1 MNAAQIH
8 RRPAVLAALAL
19 VLAACATTPEEQARQ
34 RESADTQLG
43 LAGAYLQ
50 QNDQRQALAAA
61 EKAIEMEPMNV
72 NAHMLLGTIHQL
84 GARWGRAMEAYQK
97 ALALDP
103 KRAEIYYLMG
113 VVRYEMRD
121 AAGAIEL
128 LRKALVQPTYLTP
141 HDAHLYLGGILLD
154 QGKVDDALVEFR
166 KAVDVQPELGEAHN
180 AVGYALLL
188 RGRPEEAVE
197 ALARA
202 VRFAPT
208 LVAAYRNLGMA
219 YRLAGKRDEARVT
232 FRRVVELAPPESP
245 LAAEARKALA
255 ELGDAPPA
263 PAGATPGG
271 APSGAPAAAGPAP
284 PATPGGAPGPT
295 IR

>member
-8 RRPAVLAALAL
+8 LRRAALAGL
-19 VLAACATTPEEQARQ
+19 ALFLAACVTTPEEQARQ
-34 RESADTQLG
+34 RESADTQMS

-61 EKAIEMEPMNV
+61 EKAIEMEPKNV

-84 GARWGRAMEAYQK
+84 GARWAPALEAYQK

-113 VVRYEMRD
+113 VVRYEMKD

-141 HDAHLYLGGILLD
+141 HDAHLYLGGIFLD
-154 QGKVDDALVEFR
+154 QGKADDALTEFR

-188 RGRPEEAVE
+188 KGRPEEAVE
-197 ALARA
+197 VLARA

-208 LVAAYRNLGMA
+208 LVAAYRNLGVA
-219 YRLAGKRDEARVT
+219 YRQAGKRDEARVA

-245 LAAEARKALA
+245 LAAEAKKALT
-255 ELGDAPPA
+255 EMGDAPPA

-271 APSGAPAAAGPAP
+271 APSGAPAAAGPAR
-284 PATPGGAPGPT
+284 PAAPFGAPRPT